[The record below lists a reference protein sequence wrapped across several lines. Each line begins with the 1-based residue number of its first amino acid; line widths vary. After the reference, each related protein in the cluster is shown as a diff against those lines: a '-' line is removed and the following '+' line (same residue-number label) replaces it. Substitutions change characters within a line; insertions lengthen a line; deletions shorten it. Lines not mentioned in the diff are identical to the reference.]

1 MLQHVYERSRLAN
14 GVERVIVATDDERIA
29 AAVKEFGGDLVLTGR
44 HPTGTDRVAEVA
56 ARMDCEVVL
65 NVQGDLP
72 MIEPQMLSEA
82 AEPLLDD
89 PKLCMATLCTPIK
102 DSVEWERCDVVK
114 VVMDARN
121 NALYFSRS
129 PIPFHRDALGDLLGY
144 RHIGLY
150 AYRRSFLVEYA
161 RWPRG
166 RLECA
171 EELEQLR
178 ALEAG
183 VTIRMVVVDNAGV
196 EVDTADDLERARWL
210 LEGRV

>member
-1 MLQHVYERSRLAN
+1 MLRHVYERSRLAN

-29 AAVKEFGGDLVLTGR
+29 AAVKEFGGEVVLTAR

-56 ARMDCEVVL
+56 ARMDCDVVL

-72 MIEPQMLSEA
+72 MIEPEMLSEA
-82 AEPLLDD
+82 AKPLIDD

-102 DSVEWERCDVVK
+102 DATEWERCDVVK

-129 PIPFHRDALGDLLGY
+129 PIPFHRDTFGDLLGY
-144 RHIGLY
+144 RHVGLY

-183 VTIRMVVVDNAGV
+183 VTIRMVVVDNAGI
-196 EVDTADDLERARWL
+196 EVDTAEDLERARRL
-210 LEGRV
+210 VEGRV